1 MTPKDFLAALMA
13 RAGDNPNSLAAKAKA
28 TQSTIFRFLEGESQE
43 PRKSTF
49 DKIARVY
56 GVPLEA
62 FYSDRARAA
71 VAQKLGLLP
80 ESDSSRA
87 SIKESLIDYNIS
99 PGPDMHAPLPLISW
113 VQAGDWSEVI
123 DNFAPGQAETWLPCP
138 SNHGP
143 RAYALRVE
151 GVSME
156 PKFHNGDIIFVDPDK
171 RAEHGSYVVVRL
183 DDEKKATFKQLV
195 IEGDQRFLRPENP
208 AWPQQLISINGNATI
223 CGVVIGRYEKM

>member
-1 MTPKDFLAALMA
+1 MTPKEFLSALMA
-13 RAGDNPNSLAAKAKA
+13 QAGDNPNSLATKAKA
-28 TQSTIFRFLEGESQE
+28 TQSTIFRFLEGESRE

-49 DKIARVY
+49 EKIARVY

-62 FYSDRARAA
+62 FYSDRARAT
-71 VAQKLGLLP
+71 VAQNLGLLP
-80 ESDSSRA
+80 KNDDFNLLERQPSV
-87 SIKESLIDYNIS
+87 DYNVS
-99 PGPDMHAPLPLISW
+99 PGPDMRAPLPLISW

-156 PKFHNGDIIFVDPDK
+156 PKFHSGDIIFVDPDLQ
-171 RAEHGSYVVVRL
+171 AEHGSYVVVRL
-183 DDEKKATFKQLV
+183 DDDKKATFKQLV
-195 IEGDQRFLRPENP
+195 LEGEQRFLRPENP
-208 AWPQQLISINGNATI
+208 AWPKQLIPINGNATI
-223 CGVVIGRYEKM
+223 CGVVIGRYQKL